1 MGNIVR
7 IQHQIELFAQPT
19 NMTCW
24 LAATTMLLRGPVAM
38 GIATTGST
46 GGLSNNDNNLREFAR
61 ANKLRLYYGQSW
73 SAQGLIALLRKGPA
87 AMFGRLP
94 KLHAV
99 VLSGLESDGTEDG
112 TYITIHD
119 PWPVNQGTIERNI
132 PYADFMRRFPM
143 ATNYMLQR

>member
-7 IQHQIELFAQPT
+7 IQHQIELFGQPT

-38 GIATTGST
+38 GSATTETS
-46 GGLSNNDNNLREFAR
+46 GGLSNTDNNLREFAR

-73 SAQGLIALLRKGPA
+73 SAQGLITLLRKGPA
-87 AMFGRLP
+87 GMFGRLP
-94 KLHAV
+94 NLHAV

-119 PWPVNQGTIERNI
+119 PWPVNRGTIERGI